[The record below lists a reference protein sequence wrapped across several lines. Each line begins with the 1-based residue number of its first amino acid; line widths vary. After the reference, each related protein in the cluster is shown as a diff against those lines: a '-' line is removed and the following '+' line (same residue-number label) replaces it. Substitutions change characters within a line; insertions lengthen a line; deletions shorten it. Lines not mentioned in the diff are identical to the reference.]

1 MILYIF
7 FRFFTFF
14 TLLFVNLVLTIELSS
29 YFILDVEAHSFV
41 KYYWLIFIYLFSY
54 YWYKLLTRRM
64 VTTNEFTIIIKAN
77 FITLVGIFFV
87 TSAIH
92 STDSIS
98 RIVIILYFAL
108 NCFNSIWSY
117 IIKKYFFKLN
127 MFRKPIFAICDDQG
141 ESNIKNWFSK
151 GNPFGYDV
159 ELILNVNEYSVLEI
173 HQKINQIIKESKYD
187 SAVIDFD
194 SSNIFELS
202 DLVDHIQKNIY
213 KVIILPKISKMPL
226 LNGELINSIHHKGMA
241 FYVRNNLLSPVDKY
255 MKNIFDYFTSLC
267 LIALFSP
274 LLLTLYFIVYFS
286 TNGHPLFKHRRI
298 GLNGKKFNV
307 YKFRTMYIDADKRLE
322 QLLEE
327 NENCRLEWKNDFK
340 LKDDP
345 RITKIGSFLRKTSL
359 DELPQLINILQG
371 KMSLIGPRPIIDQEI
386 EKYGEY
392 FEYFTAVKPG
402 ITGLW
407 QVSGRNDVDYE
418 ERVQLDVWYVR
429 NWSIGLDI
437 QILLKT
443 ILVVVGRKGS
453 Y

>member
-1 MILYIF
+1 MYIF
-7 FRFFTFF
+7 FRLVTFLF
-14 TLLFVNLVLTIELSS
+14 LLFINLLLTIELSS
-29 YFILDVEAHSFV
+29 YFISDPISHSFG
-41 KYYWLIFIYLFSY
+41 KYYWLVFIYLFSY

-98 RIVIILYFAL
+98 RIVIVLYFIL
-108 NCFNSIWSY
+108 NCFNSVWSY
-117 IIKKYFFKLN
+117 VIKKYFFKLN
-127 MFRKPIFAICDDQG
+127 MFRKPIFAICDEQG
-141 ESNIKNWFSK
+141 ESNIKNWFNK
-151 GNPFGYDV
+151 GNPFGYDI
-159 ELILNVNEYSVLEI
+159 ELVLNVNEYSVLEI
-173 HQKINQIIKESKYD
+173 HQKINKIIKENKYD

-194 SSNIFELS
+194 SNNVFELS

-255 MKNIFDYFTSLC
+255 MKSIFDYSVSLF
-267 LIALFSP
+267 LILLFSP
-274 LLLTLYFIVYFS
+274 LLLTLYFIIYFS
-286 TNGHPLFKHRRI
+286 TKGHPLFKHKRI
-298 GLNGKKFNV
+298 GLNGRKFNV

-322 QLLEE
+322 ELLEE
-327 NENCRLEWKNDFK
+327 DENYRLEWENDFK

-345 RITKIGSFLRKTSL
+345 RITKIGNFLRKTSL

-443 ILVVVGRKGS
+443 ILVVIGRKGS

>member
-1 MILYIF
+1 M
-7 FRFFTFF
+7 
-14 TLLFVNLVLTIELSS
+14 LTIKISS
-29 YFILDVEAHSFV
+29 YLIPDIDIHSFD

-54 YWYKLLTRRM
+54 YWHKLLTRRM
-64 VTTNEFTIIIKAN
+64 VTTNEFMIILKAN

-87 TSAIH
+87 ITAIH
-92 STDSIS
+92 EGDSIS
-98 RIVIILYFAL
+98 RTIIFIYFIL

-117 IIKKYFFKLN
+117 LIKRYFFKQN
-127 MFRKPIFAICDDQG
+127 MFRKPIFAICDEEG
-141 ESNIKNWFSK
+141 EKNIKNWFDR
-151 GNPFGYDV
+151 GNPFGYDI
-159 ELILNVNEYSVLEI
+159 ELILNINKYSTLEI
-173 HQKINQIIKESKYD
+173 HSEIDKIIKENRFD

-194 SSNIFELS
+194 SNNIFELS
-202 DLVDHIQKNIY
+202 DLVDHIQRNIY
-213 KVIILPKISKMPL
+213 KIIILPKISKMPL

-255 MKNIFDYFTSLC
+255 MKNIFDYLTALSLI
-267 LIALFSP
+267 LIFSP
-274 LLLTLYFIVYFS
+274 VLITLYSIVYFS

-322 QLLEE
+322 ELLEE
-327 NENCRLEWKNDFK
+327 CEESRIEWGNDFK

-345 RITKIGSFLRKTSL
+345 RITKIGNFLRKTSL
-359 DELPQLINILQG
+359 DELPQLINVLQG

-386 EKYGEY
+386 VKYGEY
-392 FEYFTAVKPG
+392 FDYFTAVKPG

-407 QVSGRNDVDYE
+407 QVSGRNDIDYD

-429 NWSIGLDI
+429 NWSINLDV

-443 ILVVVGRKGS
+443 VLVVIGRKGS